1 MKEVQ
6 KRQEQKMMV
15 VLFLVSLAFYL
26 FWYLLDGVIITEDA
40 PSYIQMQSD
49 REPGYCLYLWLFRG
63 IFGAEIGLHAAVIGQ
78 CVVAAAAACAITRGL
93 GRLFALNWFGSAGV
107 LFIQYGITLLNRF
120 VAQRRC
126 SYFNSIETEGLTYS
140 FWVFYFLC
148 ILGVW
153 FQRDR
158 KSLAGAIVWSI
169 VLISIRKQMLITLVL
184 LFLVVLVSYYKRYDK
199 KEGWKKAVISVL
211 FTCGIV
217 LAGTRF
223 IDCGYNWLVRGEF
236 APHTGDSS
244 FILGTELYLADK
256 EMAQQIQDAENRA
269 LFLEIMQRAEEKEY
283 NIAYAGKGWQAIEDH
298 YSSAYDRIKFDI
310 VMAVIREQ
318 QEARGVAES
327 DREADYNRIA
337 GSMMRDLLV
346 PSIPQ
351 LMKLFAC
358 NVIHGLITTVLKVHR
373 LLNWVVLF
381 LYVCYIGTIFLC
393 ADPCRGNM
401 PLKRRTG
408 RAARGEDETSLLD
421 CAQTRSGTRAGAFA
435 GIVLLA
441 IVVNVCFTSLTIYCQ
456 MRYMLYNTGL
466 FYQAWWIMLLQI
478 YTHSK
483 G

>member
-1 MKEVQ
+1 MREVR
-6 KRQEQKMMV
+6 KRQGQTTAV
-15 VLFLVSLAFYL
+15 ILFLISLAFYL
-26 FWYLLDGVIITEDA
+26 FWYLFDGIIVTEDA

-78 CVVAAAAACAITRGL
+78 CVIAAVAACAITSGL
-93 GRLFALNWFGSAGV
+93 GRLFGLNWFGSAGI
-107 LFIQYGITLLNRF
+107 LLIQYGITLLNRF

-126 SYFNSIETEGLTYS
+126 SYFNSIETEGLAYS

-153 FQRDR
+153 FQRDK
-158 KSLAGAIVWSI
+158 KSLAGAVVWSI
-169 VLISIRKQMLITLVL
+169 VLISIRKQMLITLVI
-184 LFLVVLVSYYKRYDK
+184 LFLVVLVSYYR
-199 KEGWKKAVISVL
+199 KEGWKKAAVSVL
-211 FTCGIV
+211 LTCGIV
-217 LAGTRF
+217 LAGTRL

-256 EMAQQIQDAENRA
+256 EMAQQIQDADNRA

-318 QEARGVAES
+318 QEARGVAMA

-337 GSMMRDLLV
+337 GSMMRDLLM

-351 LMKLFAC
+351 LIKLFGC

-373 LLNWVVLF
+373 VLNWVALF
-381 LYVCYIGTIFLC
+381 LYVCYCGTIFLC
-393 ADPCRGNM
+393 ADPCRGKN
-401 PLKRRTG
+401 LCR
-408 RAARGEDETSLLD
+408 E
-421 CAQTRSGTRAGAFA
+421 TRAEAFA
-435 GIVLLA
+435 WIVLLA

-466 FYQAWWIMLLQI
+466 FYQAWWIMFLQI
-478 YTHSK
+478 YTHNK